1 MKFELEP
8 HNRNVPES
16 ELIADLKRV
25 ANELQKNS
33 VSCNEYDTRGR
44 FSSSTLANRL
54 GSWSKATEKAGLA
67 KSPTSIKKISDE
79 QLLDD
84 LKLVAEQIQKP
95 SVTRDE
101 YEERGQFAP
110 ANFRKRFGSWNKALD
125 KAGLQRT
132 ISFDT
137 TEEELFTNLVE
148 IWMKLE
154 RQPKMADL
162 TSKTSKFSH
171 ATYVKRFGTWRKAL
185 EAFVVWANKGET
197 QAIEASPQKED
208 FLQKSSTAQS
218 QTRPSP
224 KQEVF
229 RHRTSR
235 TINYRLR
242 FLVMRRDNF
251 KCKITGRSPATD
263 PTVILEVDHIVP
275 WDKDGETV
283 MENLQ
288 TLAKEINI
296 GKSNLDMY
304 QKD

>member
-8 HNRNVPES
+8 HNRNVPDS

-33 VSCNEYDTRGR
+33 ISASEYDARGR
-44 FSSSTLANRL
+44 FSSSTLANRF
-54 GSWSKATEKAGLA
+54 GFWSKAVEKAGLA
-67 KSPTSIKKISDE
+67 KSPASIKKISDE
-79 QLLDD
+79 KLLND
-84 LKLVAEQIQKP
+84 LRLVAKQIQKS

-101 YEERGQFAP
+101 YNEHGQFAS

-125 KAGLQRT
+125 KADLERT

-148 IWMKLE
+148 IWMKLG
-154 RQPKMADL
+154 RQPKSADL
-162 TSKTSKFSH
+162 TSQTSKFSWK
-171 ATYVKRFGTWRKAL
+171 TYSNRFGTWRKAL
-185 EAFVVWANKGET
+185 EAFVVWANKGEA
-197 QAIEASPQKED
+197 QAIEVPPQKEEL
-208 FLQKSSTAQS
+208 LQKPSAAQS
-218 QTRPSP
+218 QTKPLP
-224 KQEVF
+224 KQEIF

-263 PTVILEVDHIVP
+263 PSVILEVDHIVP
-275 WDKDGETV
+275 WDKNGETV

-288 TLAKEINI
+288 TLAKDINI

-304 QKD
+304 QT